1 MRWSVAIGEF
11 KGIKVYIHWTFLLLL
26 FYIGF
31 ANYRQTGSTD
41 QLLLSLAYI
50 AALFACVVL
59 HEFGHA
65 LTAKRFG
72 IKTRDITL
80 FPIGGMAR
88 MEKMPDSPK
97 EELLVAVAG
106 PMVNVVIAGALFAYM
121 HFSSTVY
128 AIGFPK
134 GPMTAEMFIPT
145 LFLVTVIM
153 AVFNLIPAFPMDGGR
168 VFRALLAMKLERTRA
183 TQIAANVGQVLA
195 IGFVM
200 LGLFYNIW
208 LVFIGIFIYLGAG
221 AEASQEYVKRDL
233 SAQRVGHLLMTKFTL
248 LRAEDQLSMA
258 VRALLDSQEREF
270 LVTENGEVA
279 GVLTRDTMLAAL
291 SQFGQNAH
299 IGSIMRR
306 DIQFLPPQMPLTE
319 ALRILSESNLP
330 LLPVGYPGQ
339 LLGVIDLENI
349 SEFLLIQKATMPAS

>member
-50 AALFACVVL
+50 AALFGCVVL

-121 HFSSTVY
+121 HFSSTAS

-145 LFLVTVIM
+145 LFLVNVIM

-258 VRALLDSQEREF
+258 VRAQLDDRGGPGVTSAARVQSIRHVRPVTGKLPSLWLRECSF
-270 LVTENGEVA
+270 QPISKCGATAEIRMYPSSIQSPVYW
-279 GVLTRDTMLAAL
+279 RDKFVQAQCCLQGAKRWHRL
-291 SQFGQNAH
+291 CR
-299 IGSIMRR
+299 SIQ
-306 DIQFLPPQMPLTE
+306 D
-319 ALRILSESNLP
+319 
-330 LLPVGYPGQ
+330 
-339 LLGVIDLENI
+339 
-349 SEFLLIQKATMPAS
+349 

>member
-1 MRWSVAIGEF
+1 
-11 KGIKVYIHWTFLLLL
+11 
-26 FYIGF
+26 
-31 ANYRQTGSTD
+31 
-41 QLLLSLAYI
+41 
-50 AALFACVVL
+50 
-59 HEFGHA
+59 
-65 LTAKRFG
+65 
-72 IKTRDITL
+72 
-80 FPIGGMAR
+80 
-88 MEKMPDSPK
+88 
-97 EELLVAVAG
+97 
-106 PMVNVVIAGALFAYM
+106 
-121 HFSSTVY
+121 
-128 AIGFPK
+128 
-134 GPMTAEMFIPT
+134 MTAEMFIPT
-145 LFLVTVIM
+145 LFLVNVIM

-208 LVFIGIFIYLGAG
+208 LVFHRHFIYLGAG

-258 VRALLDSQEREF
+258 VRALLDSQERG
-270 LVTENGEVA
+270 VSGYRKRRGR

-306 DIQFLPPQMPLTE
+306 DIFSFCR
-319 ALRILSESNLP
+319 LRCR
-330 LLPVGYPGQ
+330 
-339 LLGVIDLENI
+339 
-349 SEFLLIQKATMPAS
+349 

>member
-1 MRWSVAIGEF
+1 MRWSVKIGEF
-11 KGIKVYIHWTFLLLL
+11 KGIQVYIHWTFLLLL

-31 ANYRQTGSTD
+31 ANYQQSRSTD
-41 QLLLSLAYI
+41 QLMLSLGYI
-50 AALFACVVL
+50 LTLFACVVL

-65 LTAKRFG
+65 LTARRFG

-97 EELLVAVAG
+97 EELLVAIAG

-121 HFSSTVY
+121 HFSPTVY
-128 AIGFPK
+128 EIAMPK
-134 GPMTAEMFIPT
+134 GPMTADMFVPM
-145 LFLVTVIM
+145 LFLVNVIM

-168 VFRALLAMKLERTRA
+168 VFRALLSMRLERTRA
-183 TQIAANVGQVLA
+183 TQIAANVGQALA

-221 AEASQEYVKRDL
+221 AEASQEYVKRNL
-233 SAQRVGHLLMTKFTL
+233 SAQRVGNLLMTKFTL
-248 LRAEDQLSMA
+248 LKAEDQLSMA
-258 VRALLDSQEREF
+258 LRALLDSQEREF
-270 LVTENGEVA
+270 LVTEAGEIA
-279 GVLTRDTMLAAL
+279 GVLTRDAMLAGL
-291 SQFGQNAH
+291 NEFGQNVS
-299 IGSIMRR
+299 IGKIMRR

-319 ALRILSESNLP
+319 ALRILSESNMP

-349 SEFLLIQKATMPAS
+349 SEFLLIQKATH